1 MTVFPQM
8 NNSGR
13 RRDRARQHGR
23 QSSMRASSGPYTHK
37 IHRSL
42 SPVLER
48 IRTPEPVPFVPD
60 PFQLK
65 ALKAIE
71 ASDVLVTAPTG
82 AGKTYIAVE
91 AIDKVF
97 HRGGKSWY
105 ASPLKA
111 LSNAKYQEFREIFGR
126 QNVGILTGDRKE
138 NPLAPVIVGTTEI
151 LRNQLYDIM
160 HRGEDIDMDLV
171 VLDEAHYLGDV
182 DRGVVWE
189 EVLIYLPPRVR
200 LLLLSATILNG
211 GEICKW
217 LTWMRGS
224 QCEWVAAYERPVPL
238 FPLFLFPGGEL
249 APLSTRRGLLP
260 RIEKIDRRSLPR
272 SELPEIPRILDA
284 LRNANLLPAIF
295 FLKSRA
301 DCDRAVEFCRPVQG
315 PSRQESPQFR
325 EELAELLDEYPFLR
339 THQHL
344 STLKSCRVGSHHGGQ
359 LPHWK
364 LFLEKM
370 MQAGHLDAI
379 FSTSTIA
386 AGVNF
391 PARTVVIFQ
400 SDRFNGKEFAAL
412 SATELLQMTGRAGR
426 RGMDEIGFVLI
437 VPGQHQDPRLINEL
451 LKSSPDPIQSQI
463 RVNFSMVLNL
473 LLSHSPEEIR
483 DLFAASLSTFQNL
496 SRDTR
501 SMKKLEA
508 VRAELEQYREQM
520 SCGSLDELLEIRPR
534 YSIGIMQLRKMRKSL
549 KRRPGYRKI
558 IDQLAPGR
566 VFISRRGT
574 PYICV
579 AWPDFE
585 YSNVEAVRLA
595 YPIRMRRRHIRTY
608 RVAFQRL
615 RELSVSLDS
624 FPDLEEREEWE
635 NLITRA
641 VEGEFSPVEPEEAAG
656 GAPAD
661 LASRDLA
668 AAAQRVHSYPCE
680 QCTLFGPCQ
689 KETAHPF
696 SAALRRHF
704 HLFAKVDSTQEQL
717 WRSFIKYYRLLQAEG
732 YVHED
737 GKLTRDGMWASK
749 LRLDQPLL
757 ISEGIRKNVFPRDKP
772 ELLAALIAPFVTD
785 RDKQGDVQ
793 LASFIWKYSDLAKP
807 FFQML
812 KNLQR
817 LRERLQTEGFQTPPL
832 PFWTV
837 VTVYHWAQGLS
848 WEQVR
853 EISGMDE
860 GDLAMIILR
869 TADHLRQ
876 IEALSQTHPR
886 LAATA
891 AEAIG
896 LLLREPVL
904 AV

>member
-1 MTVFPQM
+1 MAIFPQM

-13 RRDRARQHGR
+13 RRDRPRQHGR
-23 QSSMRASSGPYTHK
+23 QSSMRASGGPYTHK
-37 IHRSL
+37 IHKSL
-42 SPVLER
+42 SPVLDR

-60 PFQLK
+60 PFQVQ
-65 ALKAIE
+65 ALRAVE

-126 QNVGILTGDRKE
+126 ENVGILTGDRKE

-217 LTWMRGS
+217 LTWMRGAD
-224 QCEWVAAYERPVPL
+224 CEWVAAYERPVPL
-238 FPLFLFPGGEL
+238 FPLFLFPDGEL
-249 APLSTRRGLLP
+249 APLGTRRGLLP
-260 RIEKIDRRSLPR
+260 RIEKIDPRSLPR

-301 DCDRAVEFCRPVQG
+301 DCDRAVEFCQPVQG
-315 PSRQESPQFR
+315 PSRQEDPQFR
-325 EELAELLDEYPFLR
+325 GEIAELLDEYPFLR

-344 STLKSCRVGSHHGGQ
+344 SILKSCRVGSHHGGQ

-364 LFLEKM
+364 LFMEKM

-400 SDRFNGKEFAAL
+400 SDRFNGKEFATL

-483 DLFAASLSTFQNL
+483 ELFVASLSTFQNL

-520 SCGSLDELLEIRPR
+520 GCGSLDELSEVRAR
-534 YSIGIMQLRKMRKSL
+534 YSTATAQLQKMRRSL
-549 KRRPGYRKI
+549 KRRPGYKKLV
-558 IDQLAPGR
+558 DQFAPGR
-566 VFISRRGT
+566 VFISQRGT

-585 YSNVEAVRLA
+585 YRNVEAVRLA
-595 YPIRMRRRHIRTY
+595 NPIRMRRRRIRTH
-608 RVAFQRL
+608 RVAFQRV
-615 RELSVSLDS
+615 RELSVLLDA
-624 FPDLEEREEWE
+624 FPDMEEREDWE
-635 NLITRA
+635 ILIARA
-641 VEGEFSPVEPEEAAG
+641 VEGEFRPVEPEGPVEA
-656 GAPAD
+656 PSAD

-668 AAAQRVHSYPCE
+668 AMAQRLHSFPCE
-680 QCTLFGPCQ
+680 KCALFGPCQ

-696 SAALRRHF
+696 TAALRRYF

-732 YVHED
+732 YVDED
-737 GKLTRDGMWASK
+737 GNLTRDGMWASK

-757 ISEGIRKNVFPRDKP
+757 ISEGIRKNVFPQNNP

-793 LASFIWKYSDLAKP
+793 LASFIWKYPDQAKP

-812 KNLQR
+812 KILQR
-817 LRERLQTEGFQTPPL
+817 LRERLQAEGFETPPL

-837 VTVYHWAQGLS
+837 GDGLPLGAGS
-848 WEQVR
+848 FV
-853 EISGMDE
+853 G
-860 GDLAMIILR
+860 
-869 TADHLRQ
+869 TASRDFRH
-876 IEALSQTHPR
+876 
-886 LAATA
+886 
-891 AEAIG
+891 G
-896 LLLREPVL
+896 
-904 AV
+904 

>member
-1 MTVFPQM
+1 VL
-8 NNSGR
+8 
-13 RRDRARQHGR
+13 DRIGT
-23 QSSMRASSGPYTHK
+23 PK
-37 IHRSL
+37 
-42 SPVLER
+42 PVA
-48 IRTPEPVPFVPD
+48 FVAD
-60 PFQLK
+60 PFQVE
-65 ALKAIE
+65 ALSAIE
-71 ASDVLVTAPTG
+71 TSDVLVTAPTG

-97 HRGGKSWY
+97 RRGGKSWY

-111 LSNAKYQEFREIFGR
+111 LSNAKYQEFGEIFDP

-138 NPLAPVIVGTTEI
+138 NPHAPVIVGTTEI
-151 LRNQLYDIM
+151 LRNQLYDTM
-160 HRGEDIDMDLV
+160 HRGEDTDIDLV

-211 GEICKW
+211 SEIAKW
-217 LTWMRGS
+217 LTWLRGS

-249 APLSTRRGLLP
+249 APLGTRHGLLP
-260 RIEKIDRRSLPR
+260 RIEKIDSRLLPR
-272 SELPEIPRILDA
+272 SELAEIPRVLEV

-301 DCDRAVEFCRPVQG
+301 DCDKAVGFCQAAHSTKENPDPRFI
-315 PSRQESPQFR
+315 ETL
-325 EELAELLDEYPFLR
+325 EEVLDVYPFLR

-344 STLKSCRVGSHHGGQ
+344 SVLKDCRVGSHHGGQ
-359 LPHWK
+359 LPNWK

-391 PARTVVIFQ
+391 PARSVVIFQ
-400 SDRFNGKEFAAL
+400 SDRFNGKDFVPL
-412 SATELLQMTGRAGR
+412 SATDLLQMTGRAGR
-426 RGMDEIGFVLI
+426 RGMDEIGFVLVI
-437 VPGQHQDPRLINEL
+437 PGLHQDPRLINDL
-451 LKSSPDPIQSQI
+451 LKSPPDPIQSQI

-483 DLFAASLSTFQNL
+483 NLFVASLATFQNM
-496 SRDTR
+496 SRDSR
-501 SMKKLEA
+501 SIGKLEA
-508 VRAELEQYREQM
+508 ARAQLEQYREQM
-520 SCGSLDELLEIRPR
+520 GCGSVDALSEVRPAYSTALE
-534 YSIGIMQLRKMRKSL
+534 QFRKMRKSL
-549 KRRPGYRKI
+549 KRRPRYRKFL
-558 IDQLAPGR
+558 DRLGPGR
-566 VFISRRGT
+566 VFISQRGT

-579 AWPDFE
+579 AFPDFE

-595 YPIRMRRRHIRTY
+595 NPVRTRRGRIRTH
-608 RVAFQRL
+608 RVALQRV
-615 RELSVSLDS
+615 RESSVLLDT
-624 FPDLEEREEWE
+624 FPGPDERERWE
-635 NLITRA
+635 TLIARA
-641 VEGEFSPVEPEEAAG
+641 ANGEFKAVDSQKSAAVTE
-656 GAPAD
+656 D
-661 LASRDLA
+661 LASQDLA
-668 AAAQRVHSYPCE
+668 AMAKRLQSYPCE
-680 QCTLFGPCQ
+680 KCTLFGPCQ

-696 SAALRRHF
+696 SSALRRYF

-717 WRSFIKYYRLLQAEG
+717 WRSFLKHYRLLQAEG
-732 YVHED
+732 YVDEG
-737 GKLTRDGMWASK
+737 GKLTPDGMWASK

-757 ISEGIRKNVFPRDKP
+757 ISEGIRRNVFPRDKP

-793 LASFIWKYSDLAKP
+793 LAFFIWKYPDLAKP

-812 KNLQR
+812 KCLQR
-817 LRERLQTEGFQTPPL
+817 IRERLQAEGFETPPL
-832 PFWTV
+832 PFWAL
-837 VTVYHWAQGLS
+837 VTVYNWAQGFS
-848 WEQVR
+848 WDHVR

-876 IEALSQTHPR
+876 IEALCETHPR

-904 AV
+904 A